1 MATRFDIINSA
12 LSELGEPS
20 IQSFESKRGD
30 EIEKIYYVVRNAL
43 VSGTPWSWAVIR
55 QPL

>member
-30 EIEKIYYVVRNAL
+30 EIEKIYYCLLYTSPSPRD
-43 VSGTPWSWAVIR
+43 
-55 QPL
+55 